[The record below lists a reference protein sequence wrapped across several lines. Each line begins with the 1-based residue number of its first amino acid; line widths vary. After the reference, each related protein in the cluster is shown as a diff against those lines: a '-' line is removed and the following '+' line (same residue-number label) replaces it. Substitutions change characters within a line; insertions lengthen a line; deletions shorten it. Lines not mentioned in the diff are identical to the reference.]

1 MKYTMRD
8 VVDILSAVESDT
20 VFTGG
25 MYTREFLQNVEN
37 MMRMT
42 LEEKVELKQK
52 LIAETTEKYSLESLG
67 LPDKI
72 RLMLIANDI
81 NDCTKLC
88 NCSSHDLMQKRGL
101 GIHAVQTIEE
111 KLKEKG
117 MYLSDHWREF

>member
-8 VVDILSAVESDT
+8 VVDILSAVESDA

-52 LIAETTEKYSLESLG
+52 LITETTEKYSLESLD
-67 LPDKI
+67 LPEKI
-72 RLMLIANDI
+72 RLMLLANDI

-88 NCSSHDLMQKRGL
+88 SYSSHELMKKRGI
-101 GIHAVQTIEE
+101 GIQAVQTIEE